1 MNKQTIKKMNSKK
14 TKHEI
19 IKVIPCSIPDVKI
32 IYSMFDEITPIG
44 EYYPELL
51 SELWESKI
59 NDGTFLWITVKLSAM
74 YKGEEIA
81 NFYHGCNLL
90 SNKKEY
96 FSFDHLWRDSLDQ
109 LMPDVLAYFAN
120 GNNFDK

>member
-1 MNKQTIKKMNSKK
+1 MNIEK

-32 IYSMFDEITPIG
+32 IYSMFDEITPLN
-44 EYYPELL
+44 EAWQT
-51 SELWESKI
+51 SESECQIWQDAI
-59 NDGTFLWITVKLSAM
+59 NRNEFLWVTIKLSAM

-81 NFYHGCNLL
+81 NFYDGCNLL
-90 SNKKEY
+90 SDKKQY

-109 LMPDVLAYFAN
+109 LMPDVLSYFAN
-120 GNNFDK
+120 GNNFNK